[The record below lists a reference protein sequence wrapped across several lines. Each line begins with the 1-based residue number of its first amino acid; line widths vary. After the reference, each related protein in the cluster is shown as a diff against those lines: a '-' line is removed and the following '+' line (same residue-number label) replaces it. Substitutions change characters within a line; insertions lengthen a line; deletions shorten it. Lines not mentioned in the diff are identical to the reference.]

1 MQPSA
6 PQCVVACNGAGVQSV
21 LHDSGAPHTHNCSLI
36 LCGSTDAPDDSQA
49 IAVGQR
55 AMRGKHPQAF
65 MEELGFGPLDLV
77 DSFSVSMAG
86 G

>member
-1 MQPSA
+1 M
-6 PQCVVACNGAGVQSV
+6 
-21 LHDSGAPHTHNCSLI
+21 
-36 LCGSTDAPDDSQA
+36 DDSQA